1 MMKNLFLIL
10 VVSVFG
16 NFANAQGYISL
27 QCPTPTSYCD
37 TSAANCDSMLN
48 MAFYNVALPSVP
60 SGDLNFVCNN
70 SVSGGY
76 SMTLSI
82 NWGDGTTTFHQGTGS
97 TTGLGMLA
105 SITPAAN
112 HLYQNAGSYPIVI
125 TYSINGAA
133 NSIINYTYNHVQC
146 GTQYLPTTGS
156 NSVACGVNTMIFD
169 AGGNWGNY
177 ENNSNGYTVLN
188 STGSSQIHINGAYT
202 QLETN
207 YDTLKIFSGIGT
219 SGPLLYTYNG
229 SSGGIITP
237 FTSSPGQPLTIQ
249 LKSDATVQGSGFAI
263 QAVYSG
269 TCANTVNSFFAQ
281 AQIDCNGDGII
292 DSLISI
298 GIPLTIYN
306 STNTYYGMT
315 NNGSFQLNNMAAGIY
330 NVTVL
335 PNWLASYGYVLNGIT
350 PSIVNIN
357 SGGAYT
363 FFISLGCEST
373 SSAQCVSGQ
382 VFCDMNNDGLM
393 NSGESPIANATINIL
408 YNGMNFVTYTN
419 GSGNYSYTY
428 TGTTADSLEVWV
440 NTNWMSATGYT
451 SSAPIFQ
458 SVTSLGC
465 NVGAPPTPVNF
476 GLNCTSNLPTNC
488 YAGYV
493 FCDLNNNGVMNVGEY
508 PIPFA
513 PVYLGTATSGN
524 TNITV
529 YTDSTGY
536 FSYCGQFNS
545 SNTVTAWLNTQ
556 WLGYQGYTALNT
568 VLTLQG
574 SSFANPVPGYFAV
587 NCGGT
592 SCSDLWT
599 TVTPWI
605 GYYQNSTAYIR
616 LNWGNYGPSAPG
628 SYQLTFTY
636 PAGVTPISSSI
647 QNAGYSIIGNT
658 ITWTLNSSMTS
669 FSSNDVIMF
678 NVPSG
683 LPSGTQHYYTSTITP
698 LGQSDC
704 SNVNNNGTLL
714 QILGNSYDPNIK
726 TVLRSEMYQT
736 SPFSVAYLDAN
747 VIDDLVYTICFQN
760 TGTAPAQNI
769 YILDTL
775 SSYLD
780 WSTFNLIE
788 STHPMQVVNLGNGQ
802 MRFEFPQIWLPDST
816 SNEPESHGHLVY
828 RIRENSGCIPGT
840 EIENTAHIFFDWN
853 EAIVTNTTYNIN
865 EMFEGVD
872 ENYKSNIMV
881 YPNPTAN
888 TLNVKAEGAFDYRLL
903 DMDGRIVLNGKG
915 TNTAQLQMESL
926 KSGLYMLS
934 VNGEF
939 GTNTI
944 RVTKVN

>member
-1 MMKNLFLIL
+1 MKYLFLFL
-10 VVSVFG
+10 FVFVLS
-16 NFANAQGYISL
+16 NFVNAQGSIAL

-37 TSAANCDSMLN
+37 TAAANCDSMLHL
-48 MAFYNVALPSVP
+48 AFYNVALPSYPV
-60 SGDLNFVCNN
+60 GDLNFVYSN
-70 SVSGGY
+70 SASGSY
-76 SMTLSI
+76 AMALSI
-82 NWGDGTTTFHQGTGS
+82 NWGDGTTTTHQGSGS
-97 TTGLGMLA
+97 TLNGAMQV
-105 SITPAAN
+105 SITPATE
-112 HLYQNAGSYPIVI
+112 HLYQNAGSYPIAI
-125 TYSINGAA
+125 NYSINGGP
-133 NSIINYTYNHVQC
+133 ITILNYTYNHVQC
-146 GTQYLPTTGS
+146 GTYYLPTTGS
-156 NSVACGVNTMIFD
+156 NSIACGTNTMIFD

-188 STGSSQIHINGAYT
+188 SNGSRQIHINGAYT

-219 SGPLLYTYNG
+219 SGPLLYAYNG
-229 SSGGIITP
+229 TSGGSIQP
-237 FTSSPGQPLTIQ
+237 FTTNPGQPITIQ
-249 LKSDATVQGSGFAI
+249 LKSDATVQGSGFVI

-269 TCANTVNSFFAQ
+269 TCSNTVNSFFAQ
-281 AQIDCNGDGII
+281 AQVDCNGDGII

-298 GIPLTIYN
+298 GVPLTIYN
-306 STNTYYGMT
+306 STNTYNGIT
-315 NNGSFQLNNMAAGIY
+315 NNGLFQLNNMAAGTY

-335 PNWLASYGYVLNGIT
+335 PNWLASYGYVLSGIT
-350 PSIVNIN
+350 PSSVNIN
-357 SGGAYT
+357 SGGAFT
-363 FFISLGCEST
+363 FLISLGCTPTST
-373 SSAQCVSGQ
+373 VQCVSGQ
-382 VFCDMNNDGLM
+382 VYCDMNNDGLM

-419 GSGNYSYTY
+419 GSGNYNYTY
-428 TGTTADSLEVWV
+428 TGVTADSLEVWI

-451 SSAPIFQ
+451 SSASIFQ
-458 SVTSLGC
+458 SITSQGC
-465 NVGAPPTPVNF
+465 NLGATPVPVNF

-493 FCDLNNNGVMNVGEY
+493 FCDVNNNGVMNVGEY

-556 WLGYQGYTALNT
+556 WLGYQGYTATNT

-574 SSFANPVPGYFAV
+574 STIANPTPGYFGV

-628 SYQLTFTY
+628 AYQLTFTY
-636 PAGVTPISSSI
+636 PAGVTLIPSSI
-647 QNAGYSIIGNT
+647 QNAGYTISGNT

-669 FSSNDVIMF
+669 FSSNDVINF
-678 NVPSG
+678 SIPSG
-683 LPSGTQHYYTSTITP
+683 LPSGTQHYFTSTITP
-698 LGQSDC
+698 LVQTDC
-704 SNVNNNGTLL
+704 SDLNNTGTLL
-714 QILGNSYDPNIK
+714 QIVGNSYDPNVK
-726 TVLRSEMYQT
+726 TVQRSDMYQT
-736 SPFSVAYLDAN
+736 LPFPVEYLDAN
-747 VIDDLVYTICFQN
+747 VYDDLVYTICFQN

-780 WSTFNLIE
+780 WSTFELIE
-788 STHPMQVVNLGNGQ
+788 STHPMQVINLGNGQ
-802 MRFEFPQIWLPDST
+802 MRFEFSQIWLADST
-816 SNEPESHGHLVY
+816 TNEPESHGHLVY

-840 EIENTAHIFFDWN
+840 EIKNTAHIFFDWN
-853 EAIVTNTTYNIN
+853 DAIVTNTTYNIN
-865 EMFEGVD
+865 ELFEGID
-872 ENYKSNIMV
+872 KNSESNLHV
-881 YPNPTAN
+881 YPNPTTH
-888 TLNVKAEGAFDYRLL
+888 TLNVKVAGEFDYQLL
-903 DMDGRIVLNGKG
+903 DMEGRSVLSGKG
-915 TNTAQLQMESL
+915 SNTAQLQLESFNT
-926 KSGLYMLS
+926 GLYLFT
-934 VNGEF
+934 VKCEF
-939 GTNTI
+939 GTKTI